1 MVDYHHVQKL
11 YLPVS
16 SSITSILVAL
26 YRGESADPIFNAA
39 QGLVTI
45 DFLEV
50 ACRLLPNPTR

>member
-1 MVDYHHVQKL
+1 MVYYVRKL
-11 YLPVS
+11 HLPVS

-26 YRGESADPIFNAA
+26 YRGESAEPIFNAA

-50 ACRLLPNPTR
+50 ACRLLLNPTR